1 MSQIDDAE
9 IHWLILD
16 GPGVFGDSGRDEWS
30 FTLFLHNPARKERA
44 YKTAS
49 VGDSGDFFFFFL
61 LICDLDGI
69 VSVNIAIC
77 SEIRSFSIWIW
88 DPLPYVIAASS
99 ED

>member
-16 GPGVFGDSGRDEWS
+16 GLEVLGDSGQHEWS
-30 FTLFLHNPARKERA
+30 FTLFLQNPARKERA
-44 YKTAS
+44 SKTAS
-49 VGDSGDFFFFFL
+49 VIDSDFFIFL
-61 LICDLDGI
+61 LRCDSDQIRG
-69 VSVNIAIC
+69 
-77 SEIRSFSIWIW
+77 EIRSFSIWIW